1 MRPAVPADSG
11 LHVSRE
17 TPTMARPLPLAL
29 VQAQTLPAH
38 TPLSVFTDDVQ
49 KVLCDFPQTRLV
61 VYPELHLTG
70 LGGDAAQREA
80 VMREVAESLDGPRMR
95 SLRELAGDLGVWL
108 LPGTVYERDPED
120 GSIYN
125 TAVLLSPDGELA
137 ASYRKVFPWRPYER
151 CRPGGRFVVA
161 DMAGFGRVGLSICY
175 DSWFPEAARHL
186 AWMGAE
192 VILNPTLTPTADR
205 AQELVLAR
213 AQAITNQVYVVGVNA
228 AAPTARGRSL
238 VVDPEGIVRV
248 EAGEAPAVLTD
259 VLDLG
264 HVSTVRRY
272 GTSALNRMWQQMEPG
287 DRPIELPLYRG
298 RIDPDTWPPTPR
310 SP

>member
-1 MRPAVPADSG
+1 MS
-11 LHVSRE
+11 
-17 TPTMARPLPLAL
+17 RPLPLAL
-29 VQAQTLPAH
+29 VQAATLPAH

-49 KVLCDFPQTRLV
+49 KVLSDFPQTRLV
-61 VYPELHLTG
+61 VYPELHLTA
-70 LGGDAAQREA
+70 LAGDAAQRDA
-80 VMREVAESLDGPRMR
+80 MMRDVAESLDGPRMKA
-95 SLRELAGDLGVWL
+95 LRELAGDLGVWL
-108 LPGTVYERDPED
+108 LPGTVYERSVED

-125 TAVLLSPDGELA
+125 TAVLLSPKGELA

-151 CRPGGRFVVA
+151 CRPGGSFVVA
-161 DMAGFGRVGLSICY
+161 DVAGFGRVGLSICY
-175 DSWFPEAARHL
+175 DSWFPEVARHL

-248 EAGEAPAVLTD
+248 EAGEAPTVLTD
-259 VLDLG
+259 VLDLD

-272 GTSALNRMWQQMEPG
+272 GTSALNRMWQQMQPG
-287 DRPIELPLYRG
+287 DAPVELPLYRG
-298 RIDPDTWPPTPR
+298 RIDPDTWTPTAGDREP
-310 SP
+310 